1 MTALVA
7 CPGLRADLSNA
18 GPMSIETASI
28 AAERSG
34 PSPPEEAVQGLGV
47 LARLAPHEPPGR
59 MRAHQSEVRVA
70 PAPRHFV
77 DADDEQ
83 VVQPVGVQPVDHD
96 PLDDPPGGVPV
107 DPDQAPDRG
116 LVHGGGQ
123 PPDQVPVS
131 YTH

>member
-18 GPMSIETASI
+18 GPMSIETAAI

-70 PAPRHFV
+70 PAPRNFV

-83 VVQPVGVQPVDHD
+83 VVQPARVQPAGHD
-96 PLDDPPGGVPV
+96 PLDDPLRG
-107 DPDQAPDRG
+107 DPDDPERAPDRA
-116 LVHGGGQ
+116 LLN
-123 PPDQVPVS
+123 
-131 YTH
+131 